1 MEFCQGVYQA
11 QGVNSEESPVQGRIQ
26 VKLGQ
31 ISVNSSFISIPSH
44 MIFRY
49 INTSSIFH
57 AGHFKGPFTTPWIW
71 NLHSDAHDFHIQ
83 QSLSSMKIRRKVFS
97 SNLAHLSLVFFWM
110 TGMHFHGAYFS
121 NYDIWSRDPKHSLPS
136 AQCQVLYQ
144 VHNSYGKSLVNIFSI
159 QI

>member
-1 MEFCQGVYQA
+1 
-11 QGVNSEESPVQGRIQ
+11 
-26 VKLGQ
+26 
-31 ISVNSSFISIPSH
+31 

-57 AGHFKGPFTTPWIW
+57 AGHFNKALSKGPFTTPWI
-71 NLHSDAHDFHIQ
+71 LDAHDFHIQ